1 MIIGSVGVQMSNFI
15 TQMSEF
21 TAGQGIMGTILAYEL
36 FFVTLAVIF
45 ITWVYVA
52 IEEYFK
58 DD

>member
-1 MIIGSVGVQMSNFI
+1 MSNFI